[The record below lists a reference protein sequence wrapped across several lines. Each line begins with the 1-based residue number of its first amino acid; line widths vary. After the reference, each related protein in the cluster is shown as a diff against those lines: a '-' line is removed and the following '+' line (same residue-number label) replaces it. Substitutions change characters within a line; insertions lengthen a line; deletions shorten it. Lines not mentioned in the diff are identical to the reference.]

1 MDSEGTDGTEHRD
14 LSGPL
19 PLQLEQLSQNKTNT
33 TVKQAFRQYKPLLE
47 LEGPV
52 RELKFPPPPPTSHVN
67 RPWASPSAFSGSQQT
82 SNSSCQLKIVRQL
95 QGNLHTIWKQGE
107 QLLIG
112 SGLPLAKMQS
122 NFPSHNN
129 FPPFPPLPHRRGLSS
144 KIKETGF
151 LATHP
156 AKAIYHPG
164 QLDEGLLA
172 EQNSCCRET
181 STLSS
186 LP

>member
-1 MDSEGTDGTEHRD
+1 MVFKSDGFQVWWFSKLCYVESWDLREQMDSEGTDGTEHRD

-112 SGLPLAKMQS
+112 SGLPLAKSKVISQVTIIS
-122 NFPSHNN
+122 LLFLLFPT
-129 FPPFPPLPHRRGLSS
+129 
-144 KIKETGF
+144 EE
-151 LATHP
+151 A
-156 AKAIYHPG
+156 
-164 QLDEGLLA
+164 
-172 EQNSCCRET
+172 
-181 STLSS
+181 
-186 LP
+186 

>member
-1 MDSEGTDGTEHRD
+1 MESWDLREQMDSEGTDGTEHRD

-112 SGLPLAKMQS
+112 SGLPLAKSKVISQVTIIS
-122 NFPSHNN
+122 LLFLLFPT
-129 FPPFPPLPHRRGLSS
+129 
-144 KIKETGF
+144 EE
-151 LATHP
+151 A
-156 AKAIYHPG
+156 
-164 QLDEGLLA
+164 
-172 EQNSCCRET
+172 
-181 STLSS
+181 
-186 LP
+186 